1 MTIAERLI
9 KIRSE
14 QIVNG
19 KKMSQEA
26 FAKELGMERGRY
38 KNYEG
43 GTVIPDDAVIKLVC
57 SIYHV
62 RYDWLK
68 TGEGEMYEE
77 NENLSPREVQMM
89 LRGSFSNEQIA
100 WAITMLQQPTEV
112 LQGMTQMLRDYA
124 EELNR
129 IKRDRE

>member
-68 TGEGEMYEE
+68 TGEGEMYDE
-77 NENLSPREVQMM
+77 NEGITKEELRRIMTGNFSEAQIDIVMSFLS
-89 LRGSFSNEQIA
+89 L
-100 WAITMLQQPTEV
+100 PTEV
-112 LQGMTQMLRDYA
+112 LEMWLAHIRN
-124 EELNR
+124 E
-129 IKRDRE
+129 KK

>member
-1 MTIAERLI
+1 MSIAERLI

-68 TGEGEMYEE
+68 TGEGEMYDE
-77 NENLSPREVQMM
+77 NEGITKEELRRIMTGNFTEAQIDIVMSFLS
-89 LRGSFSNEQIA
+89 L
-100 WAITMLQQPTEV
+100 PTEV
-112 LQGMTQMLRDYA
+112 LEMWLENIRNGQ
-124 EELNR
+124 
-129 IKRDRE
+129 

>member
-68 TGEGEMYEE
+68 KGEGEMYEE
-77 NENLSPREVQMM
+77 SEGITKEELRRIMTGNFTESQIDIVMSFLS
-89 LRGSFSNEQIA
+89 L
-100 WAITMLQQPTEV
+100 PTEV
-112 LQGMTQMLRDYA
+112 LEMWLDHVKNGQ
-124 EELNR
+124 
-129 IKRDRE
+129 

>member
-68 TGEGEMYEE
+68 TGEGEMYGQGEGYT
-77 NENLSPREVQMM
+77 PREVQMM
-89 LRGSFSNEQIA
+89 LRGSFTDEQIA
-100 WAITMLQQPTEV
+100 WAIAMLQQPVEV
-112 LQGMTQMLRDYA
+112 LQGMTQMLRDY
-124 EELNR
+124 EEQMSK
-129 IKRDRE
+129 IKKDRE

>member
-89 LRGSFSNEQIA
+89 LRGSFSDEQIA

-124 EELNR
+124 EELNK